1 MEQRTKENFCRVS
14 AHEQLIKKIKM
25 TTVSKISAAF
35 RENDVK
41 ELQKLWSNQ
50 SLLEM
55 INFDFNAFCDTLGHL
70 QVWLLPCDGVK
81 FFVEQCGERFVA
93 PLSERYAMKYD
104 GGDEFRSYCSH
115 FPTLIPTFE
124 KHFNRKWEKNHVT
137 AVTKES
143 EQKAK
148 VVNTFVEYA
157 LKQIRKSVEDG
168 QYETAL
174 EACKIFEQY
183 LESLSNYEK

>member
-1 MEQRTKENFCRVS
+1 
-14 AHEQLIKKIKM
+14 M
-25 TTVSKISAAF
+25 TTISKISAAF
-35 RENDVK
+35 RDNDVK

-50 SLLEM
+50 SIVEM
-55 INFDFNAFCDTLGHL
+55 INFDFNAFCDTLGYTL
-70 QVWLLPCDGVK
+70 IRNLPCDSVK

-93 PLSERYAMKYD
+93 PLSKRFNMIYD

-124 KHFNRKWEKNHVT
+124 KHFNRKLEKSVT
-137 AVTKES
+137 ATKEINK
-143 EQKAK
+143 ETK

-157 LKQIRKSVEDG
+157 LKQIGKSVEDG

-183 LESLSNYEK
+183 LESLTYFEK